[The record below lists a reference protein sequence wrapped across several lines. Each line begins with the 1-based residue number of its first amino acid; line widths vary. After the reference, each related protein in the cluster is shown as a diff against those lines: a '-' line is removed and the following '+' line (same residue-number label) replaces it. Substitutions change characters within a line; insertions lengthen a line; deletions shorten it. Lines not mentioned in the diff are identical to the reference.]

1 MASSRAV
8 RTITNASDS
17 WDNTGLLVEAALE
30 EETNKSQ
37 ENEPLNVLLTIDLT
51 ASVCNEALVKKSSMI
66 MAYHPF
72 IFRGL
77 KAVTTKDP
85 QQTSLLKLVKA
96 GISVYCPHTAVDA
109 AVGGVNDWLASAL
122 SNDKE
127 SERYAIEK
135 TTVPGHEDGGG
146 MGRFVRLTEPVPVQ
160 ELISRAKVALGL
172 KHVQVAM
179 APKHQQ
185 GGLVETIAV
194 CAGSGG
200 GLLRGVAAD
209 LHFTGELGH
218 HEALFLKETGTSAI
232 ICGHSNTERP
242 FLQVLKSQLQKQ
254 LEKDHSGSVKVEV
267 SETDEDPLQVY

>member
-1 MASSRAV
+1 
-8 RTITNASDS
+8 
-17 WDNTGLLVEAALE
+17 LLVEAALE
-30 EETNKSQ
+30 DETSKDH
-37 ENEPLNVLLTIDLT
+37 EKEPLNVLLTIDLT
-51 ASVCNEALVKKSSMI
+51 ASVCTEALAKKSSMV

-77 KAVTTKDP
+77 KSVTTKDP

-127 SERYAIEK
+127 VERYAVEK

-146 MGRFVRLTEPVPVQ
+146 MGRFVRLKEPVPVQ
-160 ELISRAKVALGL
+160 ELILRAKTALGL

-185 GGLVETIAV
+185 GSLVETIAI

-200 GLLRGVAAD
+200 SLLRGVDAD
-209 LHFTGELGH
+209 LHFTGEIGH
-218 HEALFLKETGTSAI
+218 HEALFLKESGTSAI

-242 FLQVLKSQLQKQ
+242 FLQVFKSQLQKQ
-254 LEKDHSGSVKVEV
+254 LEKDHSGPVKVEV